1 MAKILSQEEVDA
13 LLKSHAKGGKTP
25 AAASA
30 GAGPAP
36 AASPTL
42 AMPERASG
50 APKAKKPQIQKKVS
64 LYNFRRP
71 DRVSREQMR
80 TLHFMHD
87 RFARNFSSS
96 LSAYLRTITEVNLVS
111 VEQLSYQEFLLSV
124 PDPTCF
130 NAISIRPLEGAF
142 ALEVNPQLVFPII
155 DKMLGGP
162 GEALKIMRTMTD
174 IEQSIFDGILK
185 LLLEDLREAWRG
197 IIDLDFKIQA
207 RETSPQLIQIVA
219 PNEVVLLVVF
229 EVKMANVVGMVNLAI
244 PSIILEPVAN
254 KFDQEMYTGY
264 KKSNNFEEARLLM
277 ESVKFTSMTVCAE
290 IRGTNLRL
298 RDVLALQNG
307 DVIPLTKRFDAML
320 DLTVDHIPRY
330 QGYVALNANQKRVFQ
345 VTGPKQEG

>member
-13 LLKSHAKGGKTP
+13 LLKSHAKGAKAPAPGPVAPEKP
-25 AAASA
+25 SAAAA
-30 GAGPAP
+30 
-36 AASPTL
+36 
-42 AMPERASG
+42 
-50 APKAKKPQIQKKVS
+50 APKAKKAQVQKKVS

-80 TLHFMHD
+80 SLHFMHD

-162 GEALKIMRTMTD
+162 GEPLKSMRTMTD

-185 LLLEDLREAWRG
+185 LILDDLRESWKG

-229 EVKMANVVGMVNLAI
+229 EVKMGSVVGMINLAI
-244 PSIILEPVAN
+244 PSIILEPVAS

-264 KKSNNFEEARLLM
+264 KKSANFEEARLLM
-277 ESVKFTSMTVCAE
+277 ESLKRCMVTTCAE
-290 IRGTNLRL
+290 IRGTHLRL
-298 RDVLALQNG
+298 SDILALQPG
-307 DVIPLTKRFDAML
+307 DIVPLTKRFDAVL
-320 DLTVDHIPRY
+320 DLTVDGIPRY
-330 QGYVALNANQKRVFQ
+330 QGYVALNTNQKRVFQ
-345 VTGPKQEG
+345 LTSMKQEG

>member
-13 LLKSHAKGGKTP
+13 LLKSHTKPAGKASSGGGGERS
-25 AAASA
+25 AA
-30 GAGPAP
+30 PAP
-36 AASPTL
+36 AK
-42 AMPERASG
+42 
-50 APKAKKPQIQKKVS
+50 KAQIQRKVT

-80 TLHFMHD
+80 SLHFMHD

-162 GEALKIMRTMTD
+162 GDALKALRTMTD
-174 IEQSIFDGILK
+174 IEQSIFDGVLK
-185 LLLEDLREAWRG
+185 LALDDLREAWRG

-229 EVKMANVVGMVNLAI
+229 EVKMSTVVGMINLAI
-244 PSIILEPVAN
+244 PSIILEPVAS

-264 KKSNNFEEARLLM
+264 KKSGTFEEARLLM
-277 ESVKFTSMTVCAE
+277 ESMK
-290 IRGTNLRL
+290 
-298 RDVLALQNG
+298 
-307 DVIPLTKRFDAML
+307 K
-320 DLTVDHIPRY
+320 
-330 QGYVALNANQKRVFQ
+330 
-345 VTGPKQEG
+345 

>member
-13 LLKSHAKGGKTP
+13 LLKSHAKGTKAAGPTPGP
-25 AAASA
+25 AAA
-30 GAGPAP
+30 PAT
-36 AASPTL
+36 AAPT
-42 AMPERASG
+42 
-50 APKAKKPQIQKKVS
+50 PKAKKPQQQKKVT

-80 TLHFMHD
+80 SLHFMHD

-162 GEALKIMRTMTD
+162 GDALKHLRNMTD
-174 IEQSIFDGILK
+174 IEQSIFDGVLK
-185 LLLEDLREAWRG
+185 LALDDLREAWRG

-229 EVKMANVVGMVNLAI
+229 EVKMGSVVGMINLAI

-264 KKSNNFEEARLLM
+264 KKSSTFEEARLLM
-277 ESVKFTSMTVCAE
+277 ESLKRCEMEVCAE
-290 IRGTNLRL
+290 IRGTSLRL
-298 RDVLALQNG
+298 SDVLGLQAG
-307 DVIPLTKRFDAML
+307 DLIPLNKRFDAML
-320 DLTVDHIPRY
+320 DLTVDGIPRY
-330 QGYVALNANQKRVFQ
+330 QGYMALNTNQKRVFQ
-345 VTGPKQEG
+345 VTTAPTEG

>member
-13 LLKSHAKGGKTP
+13 LLRSHAKGAKPGAP
-25 AAASA
+25 AAAA
-30 GAGPAP
+30 
-36 AASPTL
+36 
-42 AMPERASG
+42 PERPSAS
-50 APKAKKPQIQKKVS
+50 AAVKAKKAQLQKKVS

-162 GEALKIMRTMTD
+162 GDPLKQMRTMTD
-174 IEQSIFDGILK
+174 IEQSIFDGVLK
-185 LLLEDLREAWRG
+185 LVLDDLREAWRG
-197 IIDLDFKIQA
+197 IIDLEFKIQA

-229 EVKMANVVGMVNLAI
+229 EVKMGSVVGMVNLAI

-264 KKSNNFEEARLLM
+264 KKSATFEEARLLM
-277 ESVKFTSMTVCAE
+277 ESIKRCDMTVCAE
-290 IRGTNLRL
+290 IRGTHLRL
-298 RDVLALQNG
+298 SDILALQAG
-307 DVIPLTKRFDAML
+307 DLIPLTQRFDAPL
-320 DLTVDHIPRY
+320 ELTVDGIPRY
-330 QGYVALNANQKRVFQ
+330 QGYVALNANQKRIFQ
-345 VTGPKQEG
+345 VTNPRQES

>member
-13 LLKSHAKGGKTP
+13 LLKSHAKGTK
-25 AAASA
+25 A
-30 GAGPAP
+30 PAP
-36 AASPTL
+36 A
-42 AMPERASG
+42 PERP
-50 APKAKKPQIQKKVS
+50 APLTPAQRAKKAQLQKKVS

-80 TLHFMHD
+80 SLHFMHD

-162 GEALKIMRTMTD
+162 GEPLKSMRTMTD

-185 LLLEDLREAWRG
+185 LILDDLRESWKG

-229 EVKMANVVGMVNLAI
+229 EVKMGSVVGMINLAI
-244 PSIILEPVAN
+244 PSIILEPVAS

-264 KKSNNFEEARLLM
+264 KKSVNFEEARLLM
-277 ESVKFTSMTVCAE
+277 ESLKKCHMKACAE

-298 RDVLALQNG
+298 SDILALQPG
-307 DVIPLTKRFDAML
+307 DIVPLSTRFDAVL
-320 DLTVDHIPRY
+320 DLTVDGIPRY

-345 VTGPKQEG
+345 LTSMNQEG

>member
-13 LLKSHAKGGKTP
+13 LLKSHTKGPKAGSAPSAAPEK
-25 AAASA
+25 AAS
-30 GAGPAP
+30 
-36 AASPTL
+36 SQ
-42 AMPERASG
+42 
-50 APKAKKPQIQKKVS
+50 KAKKAQAQKKVS

-162 GEALKIMRTMTD
+162 GEALKQIRTMTD
-174 IEQSIFDGILK
+174 IEQSIFEGVLK

-229 EVKMANVVGMVNLAI
+229 EVKMGSVVGMVNLAI

-264 KKSNNFEEARLLM
+264 KKSGTFEEARLLM
-277 ESVKFTSMTVCAE
+277 ESMKKCDMAVAAE
-290 IRGTNLRL
+290 IRGTTLPLVDVLNLRP
-298 RDVLALQNG
+298 G
-307 DVIPLTKRFDAML
+307 DLIPLRKRFDAML
-320 DLTVDHIPRY
+320 DLTIDGIPRY

-345 VTGPKQEG
+345 VTSLKQEG

>member
-13 LLKSHAKGGKTP
+13 LLKSHTKPAGK
-25 AAASA
+25 AAAGG
-30 GAGPAP
+30 GAER
-36 AASPTL
+36 PT
-42 AMPERASG
+42 ATG
-50 APKAKKPQIQKKVS
+50 QAKKAQAQRKVS

-80 TLHFMHD
+80 SLHFMHD

-130 NAISIRPLEGAF
+130 NAISIKPLEGAL
-142 ALEVNPQLVFPII
+142 ALEVNPTLVFPII

-162 GEALKIMRTMTD
+162 GEPLKQLRTMTD

-185 LLLEDLREAWRG
+185 LLLEDMRESWRG
-197 IIDLDFKIQA
+197 IVDLDFKIQA

-229 EVKMANVVGMVNLAI
+229 EVKMGPVSGMINLAI
-244 PSIILEPVAN
+244 PSIILEPISS
-254 KFDQEMYTGY
+254 KFDQEMFTGY
-264 KKSNNFEEARLLM
+264 KKSSSFEEARLLM
-277 ESVKFTSMTVCAE
+277 ASLKKCPMEAAAE
-290 IRGTNLRL
+290 IHGTSLSMEE
-298 RDVLALQNG
+298 VLQLKAG
-307 DVIPLTKRFDAML
+307 DLIPLTKRFDAEL
-320 DLTVDHIPRY
+320 DLCVDGIPRY
-330 QGYVALNANQKRVFQ
+330 RGLVALNPNGKRVFQ
-345 VTGPKQEG
+345 VTGSRSEG

>member
-13 LLKSHAKGGKTP
+13 LLKSHAK
-25 AAASA
+25 AAK
-30 GAGPAP
+30 GPAP
-36 AASPTL
+36 AAGPVDRPT
-42 AMPERASG
+42 ASA
-50 APKAKKPQIQKKVS
+50 APQKAKKAQQLKKVS

-80 TLHFMHD
+80 SLHFMHD

-162 GEALKIMRTMTD
+162 GDPLKQLRTMTD
-174 IEQSIFDGILK
+174 IEQSIFDGVLK
-185 LLLEDLREAWRG
+185 LALDDLREAWRG

-229 EVKMANVVGMVNLAI
+229 EVKMSSVVGMINLAI
-244 PSIILEPVAN
+244 PSIILEPVAS

-264 KKSNNFEEARLLM
+264 KKSGTFEEAKLLM
-277 ESVKFTSMTVCAE
+277 ESVKRCDMQVCAE
-290 IRGTNLRL
+290 IRGTSLRL
-298 RDVLALQNG
+298 SDILALQEG
-307 DVIPLTKRFDAML
+307 DLIPLTKRFDAVL
-320 DLTVDHIPRY
+320 DLTVDGIPRF
-330 QGYVALNANQKRVFQ
+330 QGYVALNSNQKRVFQ
-345 VTGPKQEG
+345 VTAQKQEA

>member
-13 LLKSHAKGGKTP
+13 LLKSHTKPAGKASGGGGGERP
-25 AAASA
+25 AATAQ
-30 GAGPAP
+30 
-36 AASPTL
+36 
-42 AMPERASG
+42 
-50 APKAKKPQIQKKVS
+50 AKKAQAQRKVS

-80 TLHFMHD
+80 SLHFMHD

-130 NAISIRPLEGAF
+130 NAISIKPLEGAL
-142 ALEVNPQLVFPII
+142 ALEVNPTLVFPII

-162 GEALKIMRTMTD
+162 GEPLKQRRTMTD

-185 LLLEDLREAWRG
+185 LLLEDIRESWRG
-197 IIDLDFKIQA
+197 IVDLDFRIQA

-229 EVKMANVVGMVNLAI
+229 EVKMGPVSGMINLAI
-244 PSIILEPVAN
+244 PSIILEPISN
-254 KFDQEMYTGY
+254 KFDQEMFTGY
-264 KKSNNFEEARLLM
+264 KKSSSFEEARLLM
-277 ESVKFTSMTVCAE
+277 ASLKKCPMEAAAE
-290 IRGTNLRL
+290 IHGTSLSMEE
-298 RDVLALQNG
+298 VLQLKAG
-307 DVIPLTKRFDAML
+307 DLIPLTKRFDAEL
-320 DLTVDHIPRY
+320 DLCVDGIPRY
-330 QGYVALNANQKRVFQ
+330 RGLVALNPNGKRVFQ
-345 VTGPKQEG
+345 VTGSRSEG

>member
-13 LLKSHAKGGKTP
+13 LLKSHSKGPK
-25 AAASA
+25 AA
-30 GAGPAP
+30 PAP
-36 AASPTL
+36 APIPEKPTH
-42 AMPERASG
+42 G
-50 APKAKKPQIQKKVS
+50 QKAKKAQIQKKVS

-80 TLHFMHD
+80 SLHFMHD

-130 NAISIRPLEGAF
+130 NAISIKPLEGAL
-142 ALEVNPQLVFPII
+142 ALEVNPTLVFPII

-162 GEALKIMRTMTD
+162 GEPLKQLRTMTD

-185 LLLEDLREAWRG
+185 LLLEDMRESWRG
-197 IIDLDFKIQA
+197 IVDLDFRIQA

-229 EVKMANVVGMVNLAI
+229 EVKMGPVSGMVNLAI
-244 PSIILEPVAN
+244 PSIILEPIST
-254 KFDQEMYTGY
+254 KFDQEMFTGY
-264 KKSNNFEEARLLM
+264 KKSSTFEEARLLM
-277 ESVKFTSMTVCAE
+277 TSLKRCPMEAAAE
-290 IRGTNLRL
+290 IRGTSLRMEE
-298 RDVLALQNG
+298 VLQLKPG
-307 DVIPLTKRFDAML
+307 DLIPLTKRFDAEL
-320 DLTVDHIPRY
+320 DLVVDGLPRFT
-330 QGYVALNANQKRVFQ
+330 GFVALDPNEKRVFQ
-345 VTGPKQEG
+345 VTGSRSEG

>member
-13 LLKSHAKGGKTP
+13 LLKSHTKPAGKP
-25 AAASA
+25 SA
-30 GAGPAP
+30 TGAGD
-36 AASPTL
+36 
-42 AMPERASG
+42 RGG
-50 APKAKKPQIQKKVS
+50 APSQAKKAQVQRKVT

-80 TLHFMHD
+80 SLHFMHD

-130 NAISIRPLEGAF
+130 NAISIKPLEGAL
-142 ALEVNPQLVFPII
+142 ALEVNPTLVFPII

-162 GEALKIMRTMTD
+162 GEPLKVLRTMTD

-185 LLLEDLREAWRG
+185 LLLEDMRESWRG
-197 IIDLDFKIQA
+197 IVDLDFRIQA

-229 EVKMANVVGMVNLAI
+229 EVKMGPVSGMINLAI
-244 PSIILEPVAN
+244 PSIILEPISN
-254 KFDQEMYTGY
+254 KFDQEMFTGY
-264 KKSNNFEEARLLM
+264 KKSSTFEEARLLM
-277 ESVKFTSMTVCAE
+277 ASLKRCPMEAAAE
-290 IRGTNLRL
+290 IQGTSLSMEEL
-298 RDVLALQNG
+298 LQLKAG
-307 DVIPLTKRFDAML
+307 DLIPLTKRFDAEL
-320 DLTVDHIPRY
+320 DLCVDGIPRFL
-330 QGYVALNANQKRVFQ
+330 GLVALNPNGKRVFQ
-345 VTGPKQEG
+345 VTGSRSEG

>member
-13 LLKSHAKGGKTP
+13 LLKSHAKGTKAP
-25 AAASA
+25 A
-30 GAGPAP
+30 PAP
-36 AASPTL
+36 AA
-42 AMPERASG
+42 PERVATA
-50 APKAKKPQIQKKVS
+50 APAAQKAKKAQAQKKVS

-80 TLHFMHD
+80 SLHFMHD

-162 GEALKIMRTMTD
+162 GEALKQIRTMTD
-174 IEQSIFDGILK
+174 IEQSIFEGVLK
-185 LLLEDLREAWRG
+185 LILEDLREAWKG

-229 EVKMANVVGMVNLAI
+229 EVKMGTVVGMINLAI
-244 PSIILEPVAN
+244 PSIILEPVAS

-264 KKSNNFEEARLLM
+264 KKSFNFEEARLLM
-277 ESVKFTSMTVCAE
+277 ESLKRCDINISAE

-298 RDVLALQNG
+298 SDVLALQAG
-307 DVIPLTKRFDAML
+307 DLIPLVKRFDAML
-320 DLTVDHIPRY
+320 DLVVDGTPRY
-330 QGYVALNANQKRVFQ
+330 RGYVALNAINKRVFQ
-345 VTGPKQEG
+345 LTSLNQEG

>member
-13 LLKSHAKGGKTP
+13 LLRSHAKGGKAAP

-30 GAGPAP
+30 
-36 AASPTL
+36 
-42 AMPERASG
+42 PERTQAG
-50 APKAKKPQIQKKVS
+50 AAQKAKKAQLQKKVS

-162 GEALKIMRTMTD
+162 GEPLKQMRTMTD
-174 IEQSIFDGILK
+174 IEQSIFDGVLK
-185 LLLEDLREAWRG
+185 LMLDDLREAWRG
-197 IIDLDFKIQA
+197 IIDLEFKIQA

-229 EVKMANVVGMVNLAI
+229 EVKMGSVVGMVNLAI
-244 PSIILEPVAN
+244 PSIILEPVAG

-264 KKSNNFEEARLLM
+264 KKSSNFEEARMLM
-277 ESVKFTSMTVCAE
+277 ESIKRCDMAVCAE

-298 RDVLALQNG
+298 SDILALQVG
-307 DVIPLTKRFDAML
+307 DLIPLTQRFDAPL
-320 DLTVDHIPRY
+320 DLTLDGIPRFK
-330 QGYVALNANQKRVFQ
+330 GYVALNANQKRIFQ
-345 VTGPKQEG
+345 ISNMKQEA

>member
-13 LLKSHAKGGKTP
+13 LLKSHAKGTKAPAPAAGPVDKPTP
-25 AAASA
+25 AAAA
-30 GAGPAP
+30 H
-36 AASPTL
+36 
-42 AMPERASG
+42 R
-50 APKAKKPQIQKKVS
+50 AKKAQPQKKVT

-80 TLHFMHD
+80 SLHFMHD
-87 RFARNFSSS
+87 RFSRNFSSS

-162 GEALKIMRTMTD
+162 GDALKHLRTMTD
-174 IEQSIFDGILK
+174 IEQSIFDGVLK
-185 LLLEDLREAWRG
+185 LALDDLREAWRG

-229 EVKMANVVGMVNLAI
+229 EVKMGSVVGMINLAI
-244 PSIILEPVAN
+244 PSIILEPVAS

-264 KKSNNFEEARLLM
+264 KKSSSFEEARLLM
-277 ESVKFTSMTVCAE
+277 ESLRKCDMDVAAE

-298 RDVLALQNG
+298 SDILGLQAG
-307 DVIPLTKRFDAML
+307 DLIPLNKRFDAML
-320 DLTVDHIPRY
+320 DLTVDGIPRY
-330 QGYVALNANQKRVFQ
+330 QGYMALNSNQKRVFQ
-345 VTGPKQEG
+345 VTTTPQEG

>member
-13 LLKSHAKGGKTP
+13 LLKSHSKPGAK
-25 AAASA
+25 AAAA
-30 GAGPAP
+30 GGGERG
-36 AASPTL
+36 ASP
-42 AMPERASG
+42 SQ
-50 APKAKKPQIQKKVS
+50 AKKAQAQRKVT

-80 TLHFMHD
+80 SLHFMHD

-130 NAISIRPLEGAF
+130 NAISIKPLEGAL
-142 ALEVNPQLVFPII
+142 ALEVNPTLVFPII

-162 GEALKIMRTMTD
+162 GEPLKLLRTMTD

-185 LLLEDLREAWRG
+185 LLLEDMREAWRG
-197 IIDLDFKIQA
+197 IVDLDFRIQA

-229 EVKMANVVGMVNLAI
+229 EVKMGPVSGMINLAI
-244 PSIILEPVAN
+244 PSIILEPIST
-254 KFDQEMYTGY
+254 KFDQEMFTGY
-264 KKSNNFEEARLLM
+264 KKSSTFEEAKLLM
-277 ESVKFTSMTVCAE
+277 ASLKRCSMEAAAE
-290 IRGTNLRL
+290 IRGTSLRMEE
-298 RDVLALQNG
+298 VLQLKAG
-307 DVIPLTKRFDAML
+307 DLIPLTKRFDAEL
-320 DLTVDHIPRY
+320 DLVVDGIPRFT
-330 QGYVALNANQKRVFQ
+330 GLVALDPNEKRVFQ
-345 VTGPKQEG
+345 VTGSRSEE